1 MEGVATSK
9 TTTPPTIEKRA
20 EKFPEELPMENDFEF
35 VEYYYNELIPT
46 RLQKYWIVIVTGTPG
61 IEKSVFF
68 GYFLQALQ
76 IKTLRNHHNR
86 FVFEDIG
93 IDASRRISR

>member
-1 MEGVATSK
+1 MEGMATSK

-20 EKFPEELPMENDFEF
+20 EIFPEELPMENDFEF
-35 VEYYYNELIPT
+35 VEYYY
-46 RLQKYWIVIVTGTPG
+46 WIIIVTGTPG

-93 IDASRRISR
+93 IDTSRRISR